1 MIRTYL
7 QDVDFAHPQF
17 LWLLALLP
25 LAAVWHFRRR
35 DAAPVLPVAS
45 AGRFDAPAS
54 WRVRF
59 SGFPPILRLATLACL
74 IFALARP
81 QTHGSRQWVEGGG
94 VDIVLCIDVSGS
106 MLAQDFIPNRLEAAK
121 EVAARFV
128 AGRPA
133 DRFGLVVFAGE
144 GFTQSPLTTDHEALR
159 QQLFGIRGGFMA
171 DGTAIG
177 SGLATGIDRLR
188 EARSKSR
195 VAILLTDGENNGG
208 LIDPLTAKDMAR
220 SLGVR
225 VYTVGIGSEGVA
237 PTPVRGPDGGVRL
250 QNQPVNIDEDLLRKM
265 AAETGGRYFRA
276 RDAKGL
282 ASVYAEIDGME
293 KTRFERIGTRTT
305 RERFHPFAMAAVFF
319 LFLEVLARYRLFR
332 VFP

>member
-1 MIRTYL
+1 VIRTYL

-54 WRVRF
+54 WRARF
-59 SGFPPILRLATLACL
+59 SGFPPILRLLTLACL
-74 IFALARP
+74 IVALARP
-81 QTHGSRQWVEGGG
+81 QKQGSRQWVEGEG

-106 MLAQDFIPNRLEAAK
+106 MLAQDFLPNRLEAAK

-128 AGRPA
+128 SGRPA

-144 GFTQSPLTTDHEALR
+144 GFTQSPLTADHEALR
-159 QQLFGIRGGFMA
+159 QQLYGVRGGFMA

-177 SGLATGIDRLR
+177 SGLATGVDRLR
-188 EARSKSR
+188 EARSKSK
-195 VAILLTDGENNGG
+195 VVILLTDGENNGG

-220 SLGVR
+220 SLGVK

-237 PTPVRGPDGGVRL
+237 PTPVRGPDGSITL
-250 QNQPVNIDEDLLRKM
+250 QSQPVNIDESLLRRI
-265 AAETGGRYFRA
+265 AQETGGVYYRA
-276 RDAKGL
+276 TDLKAL
-282 ASVYAEIDGME
+282 TSVYAEIDKLE
-293 KTRFERIGTRTT
+293 KSRFERLSATTT
-305 RERFHPFAMAAVFF
+305 RARFHPFAWAAVVLLLLEA
-319 LFLEVLARYRLFR
+319 LFRYRVSR

>member
-1 MIRTYL
+1 MMRSYW
-7 QDVDFAHPQF
+7 QEVDFAHPQL

-25 LAAVWHFRRR
+25 LAALWSWRKSGPPRS
-35 DAAPVLPVAS
+35 LPVAS
-45 AGRFDAPAS
+45 MARFDAPPS
-54 WRVRF
+54 WRARLRQLPQAFRF
-59 SGFPPILRLATLACL
+59 AAMGSL
-74 IFALARP
+74 IIALARP
-81 QTHGSRQWVEGGG
+81 QTHQDRERVEGEGI
-94 VDIVLCIDVSGS
+94 DIVLCIDVSGS

-208 LIDPLTAKDMAR
+208 LIDPLTAKDMAK

-319 LFLEVLARYRLFR
+319 LFLEALARYRLFR

>member
-1 MIRTYL
+1 M
-7 QDVDFAHPQF
+7 
-17 LWLLALLP
+17 
-25 LAAVWHFRRR
+25 RRFE
-35 DAAPVLPVAS
+35 APP
-45 AGRFDAPAS
+45 S
-54 WRVRF
+54 WRSRLSKLPRLLRF
-59 SGFPPILRLATLACL
+59 ATLVSL
-74 IFALARP
+74 ILALARP
-81 QTHGSRQWVEGGG
+81 QTHSSRESVVGEGI
-94 VDIVLCIDVSGS
+94 DIVLCIDVSGS

-121 EVAARFV
+121 DVAARFV
-128 AGRPA
+128 SSRPA

-188 EARSKSR
+188 EARSKSK

-220 SLGVR
+220 SQGVR

-237 PTPVRGPDGGVRL
+237 PTPVRAPDGGISL
-250 QNQPVNIDEDLLRKM
+250 QNQPVNIDEGLLRRI
-265 AAETGGRYFRA
+265 AEETGGKYFRA
-276 RDAKGL
+276 RDAEGL

-305 RERFHPFAMAAVFF
+305 RERFHPFALAAVLF
-319 LFLEVLARYRLFR
+319 LFLEAFARYRLFR